1 ELGCIEL
8 ESEKP
13 KKKKKKRGKERRN
26 VVVENDSNIDVQE
39 TESCK
44 LEAQIDDIPK
54 NEPVKDQAN
63 DTLPLTSEDVFHF
76 FCFAYSVLY
85 RGAEND
91 VKTKRSAK
99 DRQNSN
105 VEEDSKSGTLEEEK
119 FQIEVAGGND
129 INQEV
134 PVKDNAIENDSND

>member
-1 ELGCIEL
+1 ELGCIGL

-26 VVVENDSNIDVQE
+26 VVIENESKIDVQE

-44 LEAQIDDIPK
+44 LEAQIDDISK

-63 DTLPLTSEDVFHF
+63 DNISFDNRAVVQ
-76 FCFAYSVLY
+76 SS
-85 RGAEND
+85 AEND

-105 VEEDSKSGTLEEEK
+105 VEEDSKSGALEEEK
-119 FQIEVAGGND
+119 FQIEVVGD
-129 INQEV
+129 VMTSIRKCLLKIMLLRMI
-134 PVKDNAIENDSND
+134 PMI